1 MIEVIGIS
9 SEPPRPSSQHKG
21 DSFAPERQRT
31 GNKRQRQEIEDEGEG
46 EGNKGGRR
54 DICPGWTKNYLWIEM
69 RQTRPIG
76 EWQFIK
82 IKEEILC

>member
-1 MIEVIGIS
+1 MGI
-9 SEPPRPSSQHKG
+9 
-21 DSFAPERQRT
+21 
-31 GNKRQRQEIEDEGEG
+31 KRQRQEIEDEGEG